1 MAGVRAS
8 VMNQARMAGRRLGA
22 DCDDSAASEQS
33 IAQLVR
39 CAQLSQNAAQTLEWA
54 LATLLAHGGETSDPR
69 ACQLLRAAR
78 ARLDTVRSTPA
89 GPSDADAV
97 ARPLAWR

>member
-1 MAGVRAS
+1 
-8 VMNQARMAGRRLGA
+8 MAGRRLGA
-22 DCDDSAASEQS
+22 DRDDSAASEQS

-54 LATLLAHGGETSDPR
+54 LDTLLAHGGEASEPR

-78 ARLDTVRSTPA
+78 ARLDSVRDTPA
-89 GPSDADAV
+89 APSAADADV
-97 ARPLAWR
+97 RPLAWL